1 MFYVAVVLALTLAC
15 LAGVQY
21 FYLLFLEGRIRQ
33 QRRRI
38 SELEREVEALS
49 AELRRMEQEP
59 PSQEEESEG
68 ESWPELIDEGRDYSM
83 S

>member
-1 MFYVAVVLALTLAC
+1 MFYVALVLALALAC
-15 LAGVQY
+15 VAGVQY

-38 SELEREVEALS
+38 CELEREVEALS
-49 AELRRMEQEP
+49 AELRAEEEP
-59 PSQEEESEG
+59 PPEGGERDG
-68 ESWPELIDEGRDYSM
+68 ESWPELIDEGSDYPM

>member
-1 MFYVAVVLALTLAC
+1 MFYVALVLALALAC
-15 LAGVQY
+15 VAGVQY

-33 QRRRI
+33 QSRRI
-38 SELEREVEALS
+38 SELEREVDALT
-49 AELRRMEQEP
+49 AELRDGQESL
-59 PSQEEESEG
+59 SQEEESEG